1 MKLRKT
7 KNTYILIRHGEAH
20 HNVKNVISSTYES
33 SFHYPLTVHGIT
45 QIVDLV
51 QSLPE
56 IDLIVS
62 SDYLRTN
69 QTAEIVRSAY
79 PEALITFDP
88 RLRERFMGDFEGKSY
103 QKSVEALDE
112 KPQQWSLSL
121 YHTEPY
127 SKVASRALRVIDDL
141 ERQYYHKT
149 IVLVSHKVPLTI
161 IQRFLL
167 GYEGNELS
175 PAHHLQASPLVVG
188 DFVIHSYGL

>member
-1 MKLRKT
+1 MNIRKT

-20 HNVKNVISSTYES
+20 HNAHNIISSTYES
-33 SFHYPLTVHGIT
+33 SMRFPLTVHGIA
-45 QIVDLV
+45 QILELV
-51 QSLPE
+51 QTLPE

-79 PEALITFDP
+79 PEAFITFDP

-121 YHTEPY
+121 FNTEPY
-127 SKVASRALRVIDDL
+127 SQVAVRALKVIDDL
-141 ERQYYHKT
+141 EREYYHKT

-167 GYEGNELS
+167 GYEGKELS
-175 PAHHLQASPLVVG
+175 PVHMLTIPPLVVG
-188 DFVIHSYGL
+188 DFVIHSHGL

>member
-1 MKLRKT
+1 METRKT

-20 HNVKNVISSTYES
+20 HNVKNIISSTYES
-33 SFHYPLTVHGIT
+33 SFEYPLTVHGIT

-51 QSLPE
+51 QTLPK

-79 PEALITFDP
+79 PEALISFDP
-88 RLRERFMGDFEGKSY
+88 RLRERFMGDFESKPY
-103 QKSVEALDE
+103 AKSVQCLAD

-121 YHTEPY
+121 FGTEPY

-141 ERQYYHKT
+141 EGQYYKKT

-167 GYEGNELS
+167 GYEGKELS
-175 PAHHLQASPLVVG
+175 PAHELSIPPLVVG
-188 DFVIHSYGL
+188 DFVVHGRGL